1 MMSLSM
7 NEITIRALG
16 VFVTF
21 PVFVLSLPPKAGF
34 ERVPSASLFH
44 LHSLVQK
51 GVGGGGGLEVGVGRG
66 GHAGRKAEILSDCEI
81 VSGLGTA

>member
-1 MMSLSM
+1 M

-21 PVFVLSLPPKAGF
+21 LVSVLSLPQKAGF
-34 ERVPSASLFH
+34 EPVHRTSLFH
-44 LHSLVQK
+44 LHSLVQQ
-51 GVGGGGGLEVGVGRG
+51 GVGGVVGGGEQ
-66 GHAGRKAEILSDCEI
+66 AGRKAEILSDCEI